1 LAAISMGQ
9 NLLRKNKERT
19 SLTKGSTE
27 SEPSA
32 DQRMQ
37 LCRIEQLLTDGD
49 AASVRLL
56 DLHQDADGHWVASLS
71 CGHSQHLRHQPPW
84 QNRPWVMASTQR
96 QARLGEPFLCGWCA
110 QRETET
116 INNESERCNQALF

>member
-1 LAAISMGQ
+1 MGQ

-37 LCRIEQLLTDGD
+37 LCRIEQLLSPGD
-49 AASVRLL
+49 ANPVRLL
-56 DLHQDADGHWVASLS
+56 DFHQDVDGHWVANLS
-71 CGHSQHLRHQPPW
+71 CGHTQHLRHQPPW
-84 QNRPWVMASTQR
+84 QNRPWVLAAKQR
-96 QARLGEPFLCGWCA
+96 QARLGELFPCGWCA
-110 QRETET
+110 QQATES
-116 INNESERCNQALF
+116 IQNENH